1 MNKVKYLNTMAKL
14 ILFNDEKNSYY
25 KVKASLIRYCDHL
38 PIQADQCTLIAH
50 NNGKVTIKEGD
61 FIELLD
67 IKNNL
72 ENHNLK
78 VELIQ

>member
-1 MNKVKYLNTMAKL
+1 MAKL
-14 ILFNDEKNSYY
+14 VLYNDDENSYY

-67 IKNNL
+67 IKCNL

>member
-1 MNKVKYLNTMAKL
+1 MAKL
-14 ILFNDEKNSYY
+14 ILHNDNKNSYY

-38 PIQADQCTLIAH
+38 PIQAEQCTLIAH
-50 NNGKVTIKEGD
+50 NNGKVTVKEGD

-67 IKNNL
+67 IKNQL

>member
-1 MNKVKYLNTMAKL
+1 MAKL
-14 ILFNDEKNSYY
+14 ILHNDEHNSFMTV
-25 KVKASLIRYCDHL
+25 KVCLIRYCEHM

-50 NNGKVTIKEGD
+50 NNKKVVIKDGD
-61 FIELLD
+61 FMELLH

-72 ENHNLK
+72 EKHNLK

>member
-1 MNKVKYLNTMAKL
+1 MAKL
-14 ILFNDEKNSYY
+14 VLYNDKENSYM
-25 KVKASLIRYCDHL
+25 KVKASLIRYCEHMPL
-38 PIQADQCTLIAH
+38 QADQCTLIAH

-61 FIELLD
+61 FMELLD
-67 IKNNL
+67 IKNKL

>member
-1 MNKVKYLNTMAKL
+1 M
-14 ILFNDEKNSYY
+14 
-25 KVKASLIRYCDHL
+25 

-50 NNGKVTIKEGD
+50 NNKKVVIKDGD
-61 FIELLD
+61 FMELLH

-72 ENHNLK
+72 EKHNLK

>member
-1 MNKVKYLNTMAKL
+1 MAKL
-14 ILFNDEKNSYY
+14 VLYNDEENSYH

-50 NNGKVTIKEGD
+50 TNGKVTIKEGD

-67 IKNNL
+67 IKYNL
-72 ENHNLK
+72 ENHNLT

>member
-1 MNKVKYLNTMAKL
+1 MAKL
-14 ILFNDEKNSYY
+14 VLYNDEDNSYF
-25 KVKASLIRYCDHL
+25 KVKASLIRFCDHM
-38 PIQADQCTLIAH
+38 PMQADQCTLIAH

-67 IKNNL
+67 MKNQL
-72 ENHNLK
+72 ENYNLK

>member
-1 MNKVKYLNTMAKL
+1 M
-14 ILFNDEKNSYY
+14 
-25 KVKASLIRYCDHL
+25 

-67 IKNNL
+67 IKNQL

>member
-1 MNKVKYLNTMAKL
+1 MAKL
-14 ILFNDEKNSYY
+14 VLYNDDENSYY

-67 IKNNL
+67 IKYNL

>member
-1 MNKVKYLNTMAKL
+1 MAEL
-14 ILFNDEKNSYY
+14 VLHNDDKNSFMF
-25 KVKASLIRYCDHL
+25 VKACLIRYCEHM
-38 PIQADQCTLIAH
+38 PIQADQCVLIAQ
-50 NNGKVTIKEGD
+50 NNKKVTIKSGD
-61 FIELLD
+61 FMELLD

>member
-1 MNKVKYLNTMAKL
+1 MAKL
-14 ILFNDEKNSYY
+14 ILHNDEHNSFMT
-25 KVKASLIRYCDHL
+25 VKACLIRYCEHM

-50 NNGKVTIKEGD
+50 NNKKVVIKDGD
-61 FIELLD
+61 FMELLH

-72 ENHNLK
+72 EKHNLK

>member
-1 MNKVKYLNTMAKL
+1 MAKL
-14 ILFNDEKNSYY
+14 VLYNDKENSFY
-25 KVKASLIRYCDHL
+25 KVKASLIRYCEYM

-67 IKNNL
+67 IKNQL

>member
-1 MNKVKYLNTMAKL
+1 MAEL
-14 ILFNDEKNSYY
+14 ILYNDNKNSFM
-25 KVKASLIRYCDHL
+25 KVKACLIRYCEHL
-38 PIQADQCTLIAH
+38 PIQADQCVLIAH
-50 NNGKVTIKEGD
+50 NNKKVTIKNGD
-61 FIELLD
+61 FMELLD

>member
-1 MNKVKYLNTMAKL
+1 MAEL
-14 ILFNDEKNSYY
+14 ILYNDDKNSFM
-25 KVKASLIRYCDHL
+25 KVKACLIRYCEHL
-38 PIQADQCTLIAH
+38 PIQADQCVLIAH
-50 NNGKVTIKEGD
+50 NNKKVTIKNGD
-61 FIELLD
+61 FMELLD

>member
-1 MNKVKYLNTMAKL
+1 MAKL
-14 ILFNDEKNSYY
+14 VLYNDEDNSYF
-25 KVKASLIRYCDHL
+25 KVKASLIRFCDHM
-38 PIQADQCTLIAH
+38 PMQADQCTLIAH

-61 FIELLD
+61 FMELLD
-67 IKNNL
+67 MKNQL